1 MNTPTK
7 FQAGN
12 RIAVSFRG
20 YNVTNSGK
28 TRELLSH
35 SLLKDRLRER
45 LDQGSQ
51 LCHDVLGLQVDLHR
65 DVASGRPSSLET
77 YSPDLA
83 MIVAVELAHW
93 DAMCELL
100 GSEICSRI
108 RLLTGYSLGEVAA
121 VIVAGLMSF
130 EQAMTPILELSVDA
144 AALAPAVS
152 MGIVFSRGPT
162 LDVEV
167 IREKCIELTA
177 RGHGVIAIS
186 TYLSPNTVLLMGEGD
201 TVDEFKAEMS
211 EFLPRSVHLRKNPH
225 HWPPLHTPIVLKKHL
240 RDRAAV
246 MLQTAQC
253 HPILPELPI
262 LSCVEGDIAY
272 NGRNTRHL
280 MTDWVDHPQRLWDCV
295 HAMLRMGIDQ
305 VIHLGPEPNILP
317 ATLTRLADNVQNQ
330 LDQPSWYSYGL
341 RTFSRWT
348 ADRQWLA
355 NLISRDA
362 ALLRAPFVKQV
373 NFEDWLLE
381 AADDAEQ
388 ISPPEVEAA
397 EPG

>member
-1 MNTPTK
+1 MNAPNS

-20 YNVTNSGK
+20 YNVTNAGK

-35 SLLKDRLRER
+35 PLLEDRLRDR
-45 LDQGSQ
+45 LAEASR
-51 LCHDVLGLQVDLHR
+51 LCHDVLGLQVDLYK
-65 DVASGRPSSLET
+65 DVAEGRPSSLET

-83 MIVAVELAHW
+83 TIVATELAHW
-93 DAMCELL
+93 DALRDIL
-100 GSEICSRI
+100 GKDGCSRI
-108 RLLTGYSLGEVAA
+108 RLLTGYSLGEVTA

-130 EQAMTPILELSVDA
+130 EAAMAPILELSVDA
-144 AALAPAVS
+144 AVLAPAVS
-152 MGIVFSRGPT
+152 MGIVFSRGPS

-167 IREKCIELTA
+167 IREKCIDLTA
-177 RGHGVIAIS
+177 RGNGIIAIS

-201 TVDEFKAEMS
+201 TVDQFKAEMADC
-211 EFLPRSVHLRKNPH
+211 LPRSVHLRKNPH

-246 MLQTAQC
+246 MLQTAEC
-253 HPILPELPI
+253 KPILPELPI

-280 MTDWVDHPQRLWDCV
+280 MTDWVDHPQLLWDCV
-295 HAMLRMGIDQ
+295 HAMLCMGIDQ

-317 ATLTRLADNVQNQ
+317 ATLTRLADNVQSQ
-330 LDQPSWYSYGL
+330 LDKPSWYSYGL
-341 RTFSRWT
+341 RTFSRLT
-348 ADRQWLA
+348 ADRRWLA

-373 NFEDWLLE
+373 ILEDWLVESPDATE
-381 AADDAEQ
+381 AERAKAEKTT
-388 ISPPEVEAA
+388 
-397 EPG
+397 EPA